1 MKTLILFD
9 LDGTLVNTAE
19 GITRSVQY
27 ALKHFGMT
35 ETDQKKMERFIG
47 PPLLESFQREYGF
60 SEEKSNQAIKI
71 YRERYAKKGVYE
83 CELYPEVKA
92 TLQIL
97 KEKGIR
103 LGVASS
109 RPERFCKKILEYLQI
124 AQYFEVIGGA
134 RDALG
139 INTKF
144 QVLEDVLKRFDIQQR
159 EQAVLIGDTKY
170 DAIGAKEAGIDC
182 IGITYGFEQDVEEM
196 HKAGVLAVFDTLR
209 DVVNY
214 LRYGI

>member
-109 RPERFCKKILEYLQI
+109 KPERFCKKILEYLQI
-124 AQYFEVIGGA
+124 AQYFEVDGVILDLSNSYWGGWM
-134 RDALG
+134 ALMVLQVKSHN
-139 INTKF
+139 ILTKLPG
-144 QVLEDVLKRFDIQQR
+144 V
-159 EQAVLIGDTKY
+159 AS
-170 DAIGAKEAGIDC
+170 
-182 IGITYGFEQDVEEM
+182 
-196 HKAGVLAVFDTLR
+196 GVLR
-209 DVVNY
+209 
-214 LRYGI
+214 

>member
-1 MKTLILFD
+1 MKSVILFD

-71 YRERYAKKGVYE
+71 YRERYTEKGVYE

-92 TLQIL
+92 TLEAL
-97 KEKGIR
+97 KKKGYRI
-103 LGVASS
+103 GVASS
-109 RPERFCKKILEYLQI
+109 KPEKYCQIILEHLQI

-134 RDALG
+134 RADLG
-139 INTKF
+139 IGTKL
-144 QVLEDVLKRFDIQQR
+144 QVLEDVLKRLHIQER
-159 EQAVLIGDTKY
+159 DQAVLIGDTKY
-170 DAIGAKEAGIDC
+170 DAIGAREAGIDC
-182 IGITYGFEQDVEEM
+182 IGITYGFEQDLDEM
-196 HKAGVLAVFDTLR
+196 RKAGVLEVFDTLTE
-209 DVVNY
+209 VVNY
-214 LRYGI
+214 LSSI

>member
-1 MKTLILFD
+1 MKLVILFD

-35 ETDQKKMERFIG
+35 ETDRKKLERFIG

-71 YRERYAKKGVYE
+71 YRERYAEKGIYE
-83 CELYPEVKA
+83 CELYSEVEVILQ
-92 TLQIL
+92 TLKQ
-97 KEKGIR
+97 KDFR

-109 RPERFCKKILEYLQI
+109 KPEKFCQKILEHLRI

-134 RDALG
+134 RADLG
-139 INTKF
+139 IASKS
-144 QVLEDVLKRFDIQQR
+144 QVVEDVLERLHIQER
-159 EQAVLIGDTKY
+159 NQAVLIGDTKY
-170 DAIGAKEAGIDC
+170 DAIGAREAGIDC
-182 IGITYGFEQDVEEM
+182 IGIAYGFEQELGEM
-196 HKAGVLAVFDTLR
+196 RKAGVLEIFDTLTE
-209 DVVNY
+209 VVEY
-214 LRYGI
+214 LNSI

>member
-1 MKTLILFD
+1 MKSVILFD

-71 YRERYAKKGVYE
+71 YRERYTDKGVYE

-92 TLQIL
+92 TLEAL
-97 KEKGIR
+97 KKKGCR

-109 RPERFCKKILEYLQI
+109 KPEKYCQIILEHLQI

-134 RDALG
+134 RADLG
-139 INTKF
+139 IGTKL
-144 QVLEDVLKRFDIQQR
+144 QVLEDVLKRLHIQER
-159 EQAVLIGDTKY
+159 DQAVLIGDTKY
-170 DAIGAKEAGIDC
+170 DAIGAREAGINC
-182 IGITYGFEQDVEEM
+182 IGITYGFEQDFDEM
-196 HKAGVLAVFDTLR
+196 RKAGVLEVFDTLTE
-209 DVVNY
+209 VVNY
-214 LRYGI
+214 LSFL